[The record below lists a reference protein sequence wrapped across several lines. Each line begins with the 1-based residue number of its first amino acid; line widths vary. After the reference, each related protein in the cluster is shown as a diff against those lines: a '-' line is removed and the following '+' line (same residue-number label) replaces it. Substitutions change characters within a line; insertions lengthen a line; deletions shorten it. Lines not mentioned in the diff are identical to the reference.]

1 MSREMA
7 YQLMNTFHR
16 KVQLKYEITEGAD
29 EAEHDEIDG
38 VAAQCEVEVS
48 SAETSSISGSESMA
62 QFKIPI
68 IQISEKDAE
77 DIDAPQTAKVIPP
90 VPFPYQ
96 NETVAKVGISNIN
109 LLSEFNLLIIGI
121 LLTVLLAIFS
131 CLLLLKINTIEQT
144 NESRIESHLDTKK
157 PLTIDDAESI
167 LNTNV
172 LIVRNV
178 RKKLEDLQLLML
190 KSFENI
196 PTRNDKEEF

>member
-1 MSREMA
+1 MA

-16 KVQLKYEITEGAD
+16 KVQLKFEITEGVD
-29 EAEHDEIDG
+29 EVEPDEIDG
-38 VAAQCEVEVS
+38 VAVQCEVEVS

-68 IQISEKDAE
+68 IQISEKDVE
-77 DIDAPQTAKVIPP
+77 DIDAPQTAKSLPP
-90 VPFPYQ
+90 EPFPYQ
-96 NETVAKVGISNIN
+96 NETVAKVGIYNVS
-109 LLSEFNLLIIGI
+109 LLSEFNLLVIGI
-121 LLTVLLAIFS
+121 CLTVLLAIFS
-131 CLLLLKINTIEQT
+131 CLLLLKITTIEQT
-144 NESRIESHLDTKK
+144 NESHVVSHLDTKS
-157 PLTIDDAESI
+157 PLTIEDAESI

>member
-1 MSREMA
+1 
-7 YQLMNTFHR
+7 MNTFHR
-16 KVQLKYEITEGAD
+16 KVQLKYEITEGVD
-29 EAEHDEIDG
+29 EVEPDEIDG
-38 VAAQCEVEVS
+38 VAVQCEVEVS

-68 IQISEKDAE
+68 IQISEKDVE
-77 DIDAPQTAKVIPP
+77 DIDAPQTAKSLPP

-96 NETVAKVGISNIN
+96 NETVAKVGIYNVS
-109 LLSEFNLLIIGI
+109 LLSEFNLLVIGI
-121 LLTVLLAIFS
+121 CLTVLLAIFS
-131 CLLLLKINTIEQT
+131 CLLLLKITTIEQT
-144 NESRIESHLDTKK
+144 NESHVVSHLDTKS
-157 PLTIDDAESI
+157 PLTIEDAESI

>member
-1 MSREMA
+1 MA

-16 KVQLKYEITEGAD
+16 KVQLKYEITEGVD
-29 EAEHDEIDG
+29 EVEPDEIDG
-38 VAAQCEVEVS
+38 VAVQCEVEVS

-68 IQISEKDAE
+68 IQISEKDVE
-77 DIDAPQTAKVIPP
+77 DIDAPQTAKSLPP

-96 NETVAKVGISNIN
+96 NETVAKVGIYNVS
-109 LLSEFNLLIIGI
+109 LLSEFNLLVIGI
-121 LLTVLLAIFS
+121 CLTVLLAIFS
-131 CLLLLKINTIEQT
+131 CLLLLKITTIEQT
-144 NESRIESHLDTKK
+144 NESHVVSHLDTKS
-157 PLTIDDAESI
+157 PLTIEDAESI